1 MTIAEKLKLLPGIYE
16 RAGSLSDLHIALK
29 LVLADVEDEQ
39 RKWPEWL
46 KKTAADVDS
55 VTKEKNHD

>member
-1 MTIAEKLKLLPGIYE
+1 MSFAEKLKLLPGIYE
-16 RAGSLSDLHIALK
+16 RAGSLPDLRAAL
-29 LVLADVEDEQ
+29 LLILADVEDEM